1 MVEGNINKS
10 NSDVFMKYNEIKS
23 KYKPLKVIGKGNFG
37 IVFLVK
43 NIMTNELFVN
53 KRVSAKTKEE
63 LKEIAKEV
71 KLMSKIDSPY
81 VIKLIEYYFDSDN
94 SILNEVNLNIIMEY
108 AGGGDLY
115 SLIQK
120 NLKNKK
126 YFRES
131 EILTYFA
138 QICSGLKAIHDQKI
152 LHRDLKSK
160 NIFLTEK
167 NDVKIG
173 DFGLSK
179 NLLFTNDKA
188 ITTTGTPY
196 YFSPEILNEEPYS
209 FKSDI
214 WSLGVLLYEMCKLK
228 IPFDATNLF
237 ELINNVM
244 KLNYK
249 PISDKFSSD
258 LKKMIENILVIDPDK
273 RPNIDTI
280 LKYPLVINRT
290 FYNNNIEFEDDN
302 YLYNKF
308 SKSNKENFNKLTKIG
323 TEKEFNNYTETNTNN
338 TNNTIT
344 DEISFKEKKFNTM
357 NNFRI
362 DAKEIIDKKCGY
374 ENINIQNKITN
385 QNKIDKKIIKQE
397 KDDEGFIITEL
408 SKLKIKEI
416 N

>member
-1 MVEGNINKS
+1 MVEGNVNKS
-10 NSDVFMKYNEIKS
+10 NSDIFTKYNEIKN

-37 IVFLVK
+37 VVFMVK
-43 NIMTNELFVN
+43 NILTNEIFVN
-53 KRVSAKTKEE
+53 KRVTAKTKEE

-71 KLMSKIDSPY
+71 KLMSKIDSPH
-81 VIKLIEYYFDSDN
+81 VIKLIEYYFDSEN

-249 PISDKFSSD
+249 PISDKFSPD
-258 LKKMIENILVIDPDK
+258 LKKMIENILVIDPEK
-273 RPNIDTI
+273 RPSIDTI
-280 LKYPLVINRT
+280 LKYPLVKNRT
-290 FYNNNIEFEDDN
+290 YYNNNTELDEDN
-302 YLYNKF
+302 YLHNKF
-308 SKSNKENFNKLTKIG
+308 SKSNQENFGKLLKISSNI
-323 TEKEFNNYTETNTNN
+323 EQLNNCTIQNSNTNSN
-338 TNNTIT
+338 
-344 DEISFKEKKFNTM
+344 
-357 NNFRI
+357 
-362 DAKEIIDKKCGY
+362 
-374 ENINIQNKITN
+374 
-385 QNKIDKKIIKQE
+385 
-397 KDDEGFIITEL
+397 IITEEF
-408 SKLKIKEI
+408 SHNDKKVYFCRQ
-416 N
+416 